1 MLDPSQYQLKKERLF
16 MDEQKQN
23 DNSAPLDTAAT
34 EDDNYLPDDAK
45 PLCPN
50 CLQPCDPLQY
60 YCPNCGSNQPINPLT
75 PYIAFVNIRFNYD
88 IFLTMWRKTFCEKQT
103 TIPGRLF
110 FLLMLVLFTPVF
122 LVVGLP
128 IWLIV
133 KFTSKNNP
141 KQSD

>member
-1 MLDPSQYQLKKERLF
+1 MN
-16 MDEQKQN
+16 EQKQN
-23 DNSAPLDTAAT
+23 NDSQPIDTDTNIDN
-34 EDDNYLPDDAK
+34 NYLSDDAK

-103 TIPGRLF
+103 TIPGRIF
-110 FLLMLVLFTPVF
+110 FLITLAIF
-122 LVVGLP
+122 LPTFLIVGLP
-128 IWLIV
+128 IWIIV
-133 KFTSKNNP
+133 KITEILNP
-141 KQSD
+141 KKPE